1 MKVHRVAASRIARS
15 FLLCLTLLGTAGLVH
30 AGQPAYTPEPV
41 TLPALVDAPGK
52 LLVLSAGEERVLD
65 VAALEAMGLHQ
76 VDLAGDFWQS
86 EPVSYQGVLLRTVLE
101 AAGIADVAQIRLTGM
116 DGFSQLMPRE
126 DWRDWP
132 VMIATRENGQPI
144 AMADKGPL
152 RIIYPYSMSAALQDP
167 LYRLRWVWLLVRVE
181 AVPD

>member
-1 MKVHRVAASRIARS
+1 
-15 FLLCLTLLGTAGLVH
+15 
-30 AGQPAYTPEPV
+30 
-41 TLPALVDAPGK
+41 
-52 LLVLSAGEERVLD
+52 
-65 VAALEAMGLHQ
+65 MGLHQ